1 MSEMTNGGKWMVLTS
16 HKRIRQMD
24 VKELSNNLITE
35 FHSLVHVS
43 VSQMCSKFQVR
54 VPESSRVHAMK
65 IQVGIG
71 CNRISSDFT

>member
-1 MSEMTNGGKWMVLTS
+1 MSEMTNGGKWVVLTS
-16 HKRIRQMD
+16 RKRIRQMD

-54 VPESSRVHAMK
+54 VPGSNRVHAMK

-71 CNRISSDFT
+71 CKQNKF